1 MIRTRWYKVFAD
13 LWGNHGRTLVV
24 ALAIA
29 VGVYA
34 VGVIIDA
41 QELLLRENRSD
52 QAAALIAAATVRTL
66 PFDDDLAQRAAQ
78 IDNVSA
84 AEGRHTADVYVY
96 DAQGSRKDLLIT
108 AVPDFLA
115 MNVDRVIPAAGA
127 WPPGTNEIILER
139 LALDHLDVAVGDEL
153 LLELPDGA
161 IKRLMVAGTG
171 YDAQQF
177 SPQVTNL
184 ATGYVTLDTMR
195 RLGYGDQFTEM
206 RIRVPA
212 EMESE
217 EAIRA
222 VVEAVEEL
230 IERSGRPVFG
240 STITPEGPQEA
251 IIDTVIFI
259 LSSFGLIILL
269 LSGFLVVNAIS
280 ALITQQL
287 QQIGVMKLI
296 GASRLQI
303 IGMYFLTVLAYGLI
317 AVAIGIPLSIITAQM
332 LITEIVVDLLNLQPE
347 SLAVSPSIIAV
358 QIVMG
363 LALPLLAGLLPVL
376 NGTRITT
383 QKALNDTGMQATMN
397 DRALT
402 ERILA
407 QVQRIRPVQRPY
419 LLSIRNTLRHKGR
432 LLQTLVVLIIGT
444 ALFISVLSVNS
455 SVNATLESFLHHHQY
470 DVSLG
475 MARPYRIEALERVAA
490 EVPGVTGIESWSLD
504 AATRLRLDDTESN
517 FFRVYAVPA
526 QTAIIDPQ
534 MDQGAWLNG
543 QDDNAVVINSDLLD
557 KEPDIKVGETI
568 RLDIGGREVDS
579 RVAGVI
585 RTDSQGPAVYMN
597 YDDYAYLTRTPG
609 LATHVQ
615 IVTGLR
621 RAQPGRE
628 ANAAGQN
635 NLQQQLFQAYE
646 NAGFEVSSTRTAQQI
661 NDQNELMFTIIVAF
675 LILMAL
681 LLAAVGGLGLTTT
694 MSINIMERIREIGV
708 LRAVG
713 ASNMSVRQIV
723 LAEGVVIGM
732 LSWSIGTLLSLPV
745 SAFLSDQVGLA
756 LLNVPLT
763 YEYSLPAAVLWFFAL
778 MAVAVAASLGPARDA
793 VRLTIREVLAYE

>member
-13 LWGNHGRTLVV
+13 LWGNRGRTLVV

-34 VGVIIDA
+34 VGVIVDA
-41 QELLLRENRSD
+41 QQLLIREHEND
-52 QAAALIAAATVRTL
+52 QAAALIAAATIGTMSY
-66 PFDDDLAQRAAQ
+66 DDDLAQRMTE
-78 IDNVSA
+78 IEDVIA
-84 AEGRHTADVYVY
+84 AEGRHTAGVYVY
-96 DAQGSRKDLLIT
+96 DAGGLRKDLQIT

-115 MNVDRVIPAAGA
+115 MDVDRITPVEGA
-127 WPPGTNEIILER
+127 WPPRTNEIILER
-139 LALDHLDVAVGDEL
+139 LALDYLDVKTGDMLEIEL
-153 LLELPDGA
+153 ADGGTKQLL
-161 IKRLMVAGTG
+161 IAGTG
-171 YDAQQF
+171 FDAQQF
-177 SPQVTNL
+177 SPLVTNQ
-184 ATGYVTLDTMR
+184 ATGYVTPGTMR

-217 EAIRA
+217 EEIRA
-222 VVEAVEEL
+222 VVEEVEDQ
-230 IERSGRPVFG
+230 IERSGRPVLG

-303 IGMYFLTVLAYGLI
+303 MGMYFLTVLAYGLI
-317 AVAIGIPLSIITAQM
+317 AVAIGIPLSVITAQL
-332 LITEIVVDLLNLQPE
+332 LISEIVVDLLNLQPE
-347 SLAVSPSIIAV
+347 SLAVSSSIIAA

-363 LALPLLAGLLPVL
+363 LTIPLLAGLLPVL

-383 QKALNDTGMQATMN
+383 QKALNDTGMQASMN
-397 DRALT
+397 DKALS

-407 QVQRIRPVQRPY
+407 RVQRIRPVRRPY

-432 LLQTLVVLIIGT
+432 LFQTLLVLIIGT

-490 EVPGVTGIESWSLD
+490 EVPGVSGVESWSLD
-504 AATRLRLDDTESN
+504 AATRLRPDDTESN

-526 QTAIIDPQ
+526 TTSIIDPQ
-534 MDQGAWLNG
+534 MDLGTWLNG
-543 QDDNAVVINSDLLD
+543 DDKDGIVINSDLLD
-557 KEPDIKVGETI
+557 KEPDVQVGETI

-579 RVAGVI
+579 RVTGII

-615 IVTGLR
+615 IVARGPNAADQDVLR
-621 RAQPGRE
+621 R
-628 ANAAGQN
+628 
-635 NLQQQLFQAYE
+635 QLFQAYE
-646 NAGFEVSSTRTAQQI
+646 SAGFEVSSTRTAQQI

-713 ASNMSVRQIV
+713 ASNISVGQIV

-732 LSWSIGTLLSLPV
+732 LSWLIGLALSLPI

-756 LLNVPLT
+756 LLNVPLN
-763 YEYSLPAAVLWFFAL
+763 YQYSMVAAVLWFFAL
-778 MAVAVAASLGPARDA
+778 MVIAVIASLGPARDA

>member
-13 LWGNHGRTLVV
+13 LWGNRGRTLVV

-34 VGVIIDA
+34 VGVIVDA
-41 QELLLRENRSD
+41 QQLLIREHEND
-52 QAAALIAAATVRTL
+52 QAAALIAAATIGTMS
-66 PFDDDLAQRAAQ
+66 FDDDLAQRMTE
-78 IDNVSA
+78 IEDVIA
-84 AEGRHTADVYVY
+84 AEGRHTAGVYVY
-96 DAQGSRKDLLIT
+96 DAGGLRKDLQIT

-115 MNVDRVIPAAGA
+115 MDVDRITPVEGA
-127 WPPGTNEIILER
+127 WPPRTNEIILER
-139 LALDHLDVAVGDEL
+139 LALDYLDVKTGDMLEIEL
-153 LLELPDGA
+153 ADGGTKQLL
-161 IKRLMVAGTG
+161 IAGTG
-171 YDAQQF
+171 FDAQQF
-177 SPQVTNL
+177 SPLVTNQ
-184 ATGYVTLDTMR
+184 ATGYVTPGTMR

-217 EAIRA
+217 EEIRA
-222 VVEAVEEL
+222 VVEEVEDQ
-230 IERSGRPVFG
+230 IERSGRPVLG

-303 IGMYFLTVLAYGLI
+303 MGMYFLTVLAYGLI
-317 AVAIGIPLSIITAQM
+317 AVAIGIPLSVITAQL
-332 LITEIVVDLLNLQPE
+332 LISEIVVDLLNLQPE
-347 SLAVSPSIIAV
+347 SLAVSSSIIAA

-363 LALPLLAGLLPVL
+363 LTIPLLAGLLPVL

-383 QKALNDTGMQATMN
+383 QKALNDTGMQASMN
-397 DRALT
+397 DKALS

-407 QVQRIRPVQRPY
+407 RVQRIRPVRRPY

-432 LLQTLVVLIIGT
+432 LFQTLLVLIIGT

-490 EVPGVTGIESWSLD
+490 EVPGVSGVESWSLD
-504 AATRLRLDDTESN
+504 AATRLRPDDTESN

-526 QTAIIDPQ
+526 TTSIIDPQ
-534 MDQGAWLNG
+534 MDLGTWLNG
-543 QDDNAVVINSDLLD
+543 DDKDGIVINSDLLD
-557 KEPDIKVGETI
+557 KEPDVQVGETI

-579 RVAGVI
+579 RVTGII

-615 IVTGLR
+615 IVARGPNAADQDVLR
-621 RAQPGRE
+621 R
-628 ANAAGQN
+628 
-635 NLQQQLFQAYE
+635 QLFQAYE
-646 NAGFEVSSTRTAQQI
+646 SAGFEVSSTRTAQQI

-713 ASNMSVRQIV
+713 ASNISVGQIV

-732 LSWSIGTLLSLPV
+732 LSWLIGLALSLPI

-756 LLNVPLT
+756 LLNVPLN
-763 YEYSLPAAVLWFFAL
+763 YQYSMVAAVLWFFAL
-778 MAVAVAASLGPARDA
+778 MVIAVIASLGPARDA